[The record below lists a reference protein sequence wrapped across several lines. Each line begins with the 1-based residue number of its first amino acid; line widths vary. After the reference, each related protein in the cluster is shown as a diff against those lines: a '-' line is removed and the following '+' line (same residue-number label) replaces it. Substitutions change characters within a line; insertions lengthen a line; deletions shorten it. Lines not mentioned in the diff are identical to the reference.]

1 MVSYQKTEQK
11 KQSESCDDNLE
22 KLIFQDQE
30 RIMLEI
36 KRFLKRNLIELTT
49 LFVIILNEYII
60 LAGNKSYKECGHG
73 L

>member
-1 MVSYQKTEQK
+1 MVSYQKTEHK
-11 KQSESCDDNLE
+11 KQPESCDDNLE

-49 LFVIILNEYII
+49 LFVIILNE
-60 LAGNKSYKECGHG
+60 
-73 L
+73 

>member
-1 MVSYQKTEQK
+1 MVSYQKTEHK

-49 LFVIILNEYII
+49 LFVIILNE
-60 LAGNKSYKECGHG
+60 
-73 L
+73 